1 MTRRRQGSRPCSAV
15 AGFDSQRGQST
26 VELVMLLPV
35 VAVLVLAL
43 VQIGLLVRVRV
54 MITHSAREAVREA
67 AVGGSDAEV
76 RRIAAAAGDL
86 DSARLD
92 VKVRRVRDRV
102 TVELHYD
109 DPTEVPVVGALIGD
123 AGFEARATMRLE

>member
-1 MTRRRQGSRPCSAV
+1 M